1 MLERGKITQIA
12 NALGVSKQYI
22 SAILKGERAI
32 SGDMVLKI
40 LQVAPELE
48 GKFAVKEWNKVRY
61 IFRG

>member
-12 NALGVSKQYI
+12 NVLGVSKQYI

-32 SGDMVLKI
+32 SGDMVLKM

-48 GKFAVKEWNKVRY
+48 GKFAVKEWEKVRY

>member
-1 MLERGKITQIA
+1 MDRGKITQIA

-48 GKFAVKEWNKVRY
+48 GKFAVKEWDKVRY

>member
-48 GKFAVKEWNKVRY
+48 GKFAVKEWDKVRY

>member
-1 MLERGKITQIA
+1 MLDRGKITQIA
-12 NALGVSKQYI
+12 KELGVSKQYI
-22 SAILKGERAI
+22 SVILKGERAI

-48 GKFAVKEWNKVRY
+48 GKFAVKEWDKVRY

>member
-1 MLERGKITQIA
+1 MLDRGKITQIA

-22 SAILKGERAI
+22 SVILKGERAI

-48 GKFAVKEWNKVRY
+48 GKFAVKEWDKVRY